1 MKNVNNLV
9 VRTTLTPKLL
19 STVIGGLIILAGV
32 FALQQSFSTDLDQD
46 GVLAADDPD
55 DNDPCVPYAVFCN
68 LTADLSDQDSLI
80 FGSSGGDI
88 TGYESLYLLTN
99 GGGEILDARSF
110 PRFAPQR
117 PGLYRA
123 YGLYF
128 VSGEAPT
135 NTSPG
140 NTIDQVSFPN
150 SCGQHSDSLL
160 FKVEAAATFP
170 VEWVDFSVRQAGEE
184 VRLNWITTHERNC
197 DSYQIERSLN
207 GKSFQVLGS
216 LPATGENSNQP
227 NVYRY
232 TDSLAPRGGLYYRIR
247 QWDLD
252 GRFSFSDVRLLQ
264 LENAP
269 TFSVQLYPNPNQ
281 GQFSLRTQ
289 LPGHFLVHIVDLNGK
304 IIWQQA
310 MDLGVQ
316 PVVRGVDGIVPG
328 VYLVRIEDTVSGL
341 FYNQKMVV
349 KP

>member
-9 VRTTLTPKLL
+9 VRTTLPPKLL
-19 STVIGGLIILAGV
+19 STVMGGLIILAGV

-99 GGGEILDARSF
+99 GGGEILDARPL

-184 VRLNWITTHERNC
+184 VRLSWITTHERNC
-197 DSYQIERSLN
+197 DSYQIERSLD

-232 TDSLAPRGGLYYRIR
+232 TDSLAPQGDLYYRIR

-252 GRFSFSDVRLLQ
+252 GSYSYSDVRLLTTGD
-264 LENAP
+264 LP
-269 TFSVQLYPNPNQ
+269 TLSVQAYPNPSQ
-281 GQFSLRTQ
+281 GKIEVRTN
-289 LPGHFLVHIVDLNGK
+289 LPGEYQLQINNVQGSSL
-304 IIWQQA
+304 WQQA
-310 MDLGVQ
+310 VELSLQPRPLDLSFLS
-316 PVVRGVDGIVPG
+316 PGI
-328 VYLVRIEDTVSGL
+328 YLIQIEDTESGL
-341 FYNQKMVV
+341 RYSQKLSIQQ
-349 KP
+349 